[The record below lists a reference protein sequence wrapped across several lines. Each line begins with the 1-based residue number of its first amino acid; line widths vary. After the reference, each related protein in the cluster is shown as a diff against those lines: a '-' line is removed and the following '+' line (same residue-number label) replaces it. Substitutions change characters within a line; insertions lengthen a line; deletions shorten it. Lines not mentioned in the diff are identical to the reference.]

1 MAEGQYTQYVCANG
15 DMWDSI
21 AYRLYGDE
29 FMLPEIMKANRAYA
43 RVLTFEGG
51 EVLSVPVRVENPLVV
66 VTAPFSISAK
76 IVLVSSPWNT

>member
-1 MAEGQYTQYVCANG
+1 MMAGQYTQYVCSNG

-29 FMLPEIMKANRAYA
+29 SMFPEIMKVNRAYA

-51 EVLSVPVRVENPLVV
+51 EVINVPIRVENPLVV

-76 IVLVSSPWNT
+76 LIIVSSPWN

>member
-1 MAEGQYTQYVCANG
+1 MSGQYTQYGCANG

-29 FMLPEIMKANRAYA
+29 LMFPEIMKANRAYA

-51 EVLSVPVRVENPLVV
+51 EVLNVPVRVENPLVV
-66 VTAPFSISAK
+66 VTTPFSTSAK
-76 IVLVSSPWNT
+76 ISIVSSPWN

>member
-29 FMLPEIMKANRAYA
+29 FMFPEIMKANRAYA

-51 EVLSVPVRVENPLVV
+51 EVLNVPIRVENPLVV

-76 IVLVSSPWNT
+76 ISIVRSPWD

>member
-1 MAEGQYTQYVCANG
+1 MEGQYTQYVCANG

-29 FMLPEIMKANRAYA
+29 FMLPEIMKANRTYA

-51 EVLSVPVRVENPLVV
+51 EVLNVPIRVENPLVV
-66 VTAPFSISAK
+66 VTAPFSTSAK
-76 IVLVSSPWNT
+76 ISIVSSPWD

>member
-29 FMLPEIMKANRAYA
+29 FMFPEIMKVNRAYA

-51 EVLSVPVRVENPLVV
+51 EVLNVPIRVENPLVV
-66 VTAPFSISAK
+66 VTAPFSTSAK
-76 IVLVSSPWNT
+76 ISIVSSPWD

>member
-51 EVLSVPVRVENPLVV
+51 EVLSVPIRVENPLVV

-76 IVLVSSPWNT
+76 VVLVNSPWD

>member
-29 FMLPEIMKANRAYA
+29 LMFPEIMKANRAYA

-51 EVLSVPVRVENPLVV
+51 EVLSVPIRVENPLVV

-76 IVLVSSPWNT
+76 VVLVSSPWD